1 MLSALFAL
9 LAGIV
14 TVAAPC
20 TLPVLP
26 ILLGASF
33 AQRGTAAT
41 RTRPLFIA
49 AGFIAAF
56 AAVTLLFSFF
66 ARVAGLSPEHLRNV
80 AIALLA
86 TFGVLMVWPGLYGRI
101 SAAASAL
108 FSRVGSGHGA
118 PRSSE
123 GAAGGLLVG
132 ATLGL
137 VWTPCAGPVLGSIL
151 TLLATQKQP
160 EWAATL
166 LLFYAIGAAIPM
178 LAIAYGGQ
186 YAATRVRSIA
196 PHAQRLQQAFG
207 VLIVSFAAAMYFQVD
222 TELTAW
228 LTQFY
233 PAGQIGL

>member
-26 ILLGASF
+26 ILLGAGI
-33 AQRGTAAT
+33 AGRGQARAK
-41 RTRPLFIA
+41 TRPLFIA
-49 AGFIAAF
+49 LGFILAF
-56 AAVTLLFSFF
+56 AVLTVAFSFV
-66 ARVAGLSPEHLRNV
+66 ARVAGLSPDSLRGV

-86 TFGVLMVWPGLYGRI
+86 LFGVLMVWPKLYERV
-101 SAAASAL
+101 ATAASSLSGRFGGAL
-108 FSRVGSGHGA
+108 PRHSDGA
-118 PRSSE
+118 V
-123 GAAGGLLVG
+123 GGLIIG

-151 TLLATQKQP
+151 TLLATQQQP
-160 EWAATL
+160 QWAATL
-166 LLFYAIGAAIPM
+166 LTLYAIGAAIPM
-178 LAIAYGGQ
+178 FAIAYGGQ
-186 YAATRVRSIA
+186 VAASRVRAVA
-196 PHAQRLQQAFG
+196 PYAQHLQQAFG

-222 TELTAW
+222 TQVTAW

-233 PAGQIGL
+233 PTGQIGL

>member
-1 MLSALFAL
+1 MLSALFAF

-26 ILLGASF
+26 ILLGAGI
-33 AQRGTAAT
+33 AGRGQAHGK
-41 RTRPLFIA
+41 TRPLFIA
-49 AGFIAAF
+49 LGFILAF
-56 AAVTLLFSFF
+56 AVLTVAFSFV
-66 ARVAGLSPEHLRNV
+66 AHIAGLSPDRLRGV

-86 TFGVLMVWPGLYGRI
+86 LFGVLMVWPKLYERVATTLSSLSG
-101 SAAASAL
+101 
-108 FSRVGSGHGA
+108 RVGATPRNTDGA
-118 PRSSE
+118 V
-123 GAAGGLLVG
+123 GGLVIG

-151 TLLATQKQP
+151 TLLATQQQP
-160 EWAATL
+160 QWAATL
-166 LLFYAIGAAIPM
+166 LALYAIGAAIPM
-178 LAIAYGGQ
+178 FAIAYGGQ
-186 YAATRVRSIA
+186 LAATRVRAIA
-196 PHAQRLQQAFG
+196 PYAQRLQQGFG

-222 TELTAW
+222 VQATAW

>member
-26 ILLGASF
+26 ILLGASI
-33 AQRGTAAT
+33 AGRSQGTN

-49 AGFIAAF
+49 AGFIVAF
-56 AAVTLLFSFF
+56 AAVTLVFTFF
-66 ARVAGLSPEHLRNV
+66 AHVAGLTPDQLRTV
-80 AIALLA
+80 AIVLLA
-86 TFGVLMVWPGLYGRI
+86 AFGVLLVWPTLYKPF
-101 SAAASAL
+101 SAAASAF
-108 FSRVGSGHGA
+108 FSRFGNGA
-118 PRSSE
+118 PRNSE
-123 GAAGGLLVG
+123 GAPGGFLVG

-151 TLLATQKQP
+151 TLLATQQQP

-166 LLFYAIGAAIPM
+166 LVFYAVGAAIPM
-178 LAIAYGGQ
+178 FAIAYGGQ
-186 YAATRVRSIA
+186 VAATRVRAIA
-196 PHAQRLQQAFG
+196 PYVRRLQQGFG
-207 VLIVSFAAAMYFQVD
+207 VIIVSFATAMYFQVD
-222 TELTAW
+222 VQLTAW
-228 LTQFY
+228 LTRFY

>member
-33 AQRGTAAT
+33 AQGHK
-41 RTRPLFIA
+41 TRPLFIA

-56 AAVTLLFSFF
+56 AAVTLVFSAF
-66 ARVAGLSPEHLRNV
+66 AHFAGLSPDALRNV
-80 AIALLA
+80 AIALLF
-86 TFGVLMVWPGLYGRI
+86 TFGVLMVWPGLYARI
-101 SAAASAL
+101 FAAASAL
-108 FSRVGSGHGA
+108 FSRVGSDAG
-118 PRSSE
+118 PRHTE
-123 GAAGGLLVG
+123 GAQGALGGFLVG

-166 LLFYAIGAAIPM
+166 LVLYAIGAAIPM

-196 PHAQRLQQAFG
+196 PYAQRLQQGFG

-222 TELTAW
+222 TQVTAW
-228 LTQFY
+228 LTAFY

>member
-9 LAGIV
+9 LAGVV

-26 ILLGASF
+26 ILLGASL
-33 AQRGTAAT
+33 AQAS

-49 AGFIAAF
+49 AGFVVAF
-56 AAVTLLFSFF
+56 AAVSLVFTFL
-66 ARVAGLSPEHLRNV
+66 ARVAGLEPDQLRTV
-80 AIALLA
+80 AIVLLA
-86 TFGVLMVWPGLYGRI
+86 TFGVLMVWPGLYARI

-108 FSRVGSGHGA
+108 LNRFSGGPAPARQGAVGGF
-118 PRSSE
+118 
-123 GAAGGLLVG
+123 LLG

-166 LLFYAIGAAIPM
+166 LTLYAVGAAIPM

-186 YAATRVRSIA
+186 FAATRVRAIA
-196 PHAQRLQQAFG
+196 PYAQRLQQGFG
-207 VLIVSFAAAMYFQVD
+207 VLIISFAAAMYFQVD